1 MGKRRPQETEYDP
14 VASDLARDVRL
25 AVAPVTASP
34 RPEPIHVTDV
44 NEHPVAVPLKAKR
57 YKVTPDE
64 DVALA
69 RLVLRLQEA
78 SGTKVNL
85 SLLNRIGNTLLMD
98 AADEVVDGRD
108 LGEHVVPDDEVGALT
123 LVRQLLTE
131 IGGEKLRERRNALLF
146 RDGSD
151 ILRRLNAEARDVSFD
166 EPP

>member
-34 RPEPIHVTDV
+34 RPERVDVTNV
-44 NEHPVAVPLKAKR
+44 SEQPVAVPLKAKR

-98 AADEVVDGRD
+98 AADEVVR
-108 LGEHVVPDDEVGALT
+108 EVRTGGAM
-123 LVRQLLTE
+123 RQPPNNDALACAE
-131 IGGEKLRERRNALLF
+131 FESVWLRIVERA
-146 RDGSD
+146 
-151 ILRRLNAEARDVSFD
+151 IRRRSARS
-166 EPP
+166 